1 MNRPAV
7 VSRLTRHGQ
16 MFVPVKDQYIGKSL
30 DFYGEYS
37 EGEVQ
42 LFEQIVQPGMWVCDI
57 GANIGA
63 FTLPLSKR
71 VEEQG
76 RVIAFEP
83 QPAVFHLLHANCER
97 NKVKNA
103 VLFNAAA
110 GAESGKAHVPDVD
123 YEEERNLGGISLTDE
138 GTEVPLITID
148 SLNLP
153 RCDFMK
159 IDVEGYEA
167 EVLKGATRTLE
178 FQRPILYVENDRIE
192 KSHDLIALIM
202 ERGYDLWW
210 HTPAMFN
217 KDNFA
222 GRLDNLW
229 SEMCSVNMLCIPK
242 GFTVDLRGFQ
252 EVDGPDDL
260 LEFMR

>member
-1 MNRPAV
+1 MNHPEV

-16 MFVPVKDQYIGKSL
+16 MYVPIKDQYIGKSL

-37 EGEVQ
+37 EGEVK

-57 GANIGA
+57 GANIGS
-63 FTLPLSKR
+63 FTLPLAKQ
-71 VEEQG
+71 VGPEG
-76 RVIAFEP
+76 RVIGIEP
-83 QPAVFHLLHANCER
+83 QPALFHLLHHNCER
-97 NKVKNA
+97 NKVSNA

-110 GAESGKAHVPDVD
+110 GAASGTALIPEID
-123 YEEERNLGGISLTDE
+123 YAEERNLGGVSLSDT
-138 GTEVPLITID
+138 GTEIPLITVD

-178 FQRPILYVENDRIE
+178 FQRPILYVENDRID

-210 HTPAMFN
+210 HTPPLFN
-217 KDNFA
+217 PDNFA
-222 GRLDNLW
+222 GQWENLW
-229 SEMCSVNMLCIPK
+229 PSVGSINMLCVPK